1 VSHSVVNNEDGRT
14 TPPSRRS
21 TPNSGQVTRNDVI
34 DLAHRWF
41 LEGRR
46 VDAQQLARELGIG
59 RATLYRWW
67 TSRDVVIG
75 EVIWRI
81 FLDAIARVELRST
94 GSPSARFVAN
104 FGRVADTVRTYK
116 PLASFV
122 ADDPEYALR
131 VVTSRHSI
139 VQQRLT
145 AWTATQLREIPEVAA
160 REDIDDLAYTLVR
173 VAESFLW
180 SDMINGDPPHPD
192 KATAMVG
199 LLISG
204 AVANSPATQNT

>member
-1 VSHSVVNNEDGRT
+1 MSHGVVNNEDGPIRAST
-14 TPPSRRS
+14 RRS
-21 TPNSGQVTRNDVI
+21 TPTSPSATRDDVI

-67 TSRDVVIG
+67 TSRDVIVG

-81 FLDAIARVELRST
+81 FLDAIGRVEQRSIGT
-94 GSPSARFVAN
+94 PSERFVAN
-104 FGRVADTVRTYK
+104 FGRVADTVRTYT
-116 PLASFV
+116 PLAGFV

-131 VVTSRHSI
+131 VVTSQHSI

-145 AWTATQLREIPEVAA
+145 EWTALQLHQIPELAH
-160 REDIDDLAYTLVR
+160 REDLGDLAYTLVR
-173 VAESFLW
+173 VGESFLW
-180 SDMINGDPPHPD
+180 SDMITGDPPQPG

-204 AVANSPATQNT
+204 AVANSGNRQNT

>member
-1 VSHSVVNNEDGRT
+1 VSHNAVNR
-14 TPPSRRS
+14 PP
-21 TPNSGQVTRNDVI
+21 TRAEVI
-34 DLAHRWF
+34 DLAHSWF
-41 LEGRR
+41 LAGRR
-46 VDAQQLARELGIG
+46 VDVQQLARELGIG

-67 TSRDVVIG
+67 TSRDVIIG
-75 EVIWRI
+75 EIIWRI
-81 FLDAIARVELRST
+81 FLDAIERVEMRST
-94 GSPSARFVAN
+94 GTAAQRFVAN
-104 FGRVADTVRTYK
+104 FGRLADTVRTYE

-145 AWTATQLREIPEVAA
+145 EWTAVQLTGIPELAQ
-160 REDIDDLAYTLVR
+160 RDDISDLAYTLVR

-180 SDMINGDPPHPD
+180 SDMITGDPPQPD

-204 AVANSPATQNT
+204 AIANNPSAFQNT